1 MEKRR
6 TRSALLNSLYLGILF
21 SVVLSASQLNGFAQQ
36 PFSLEQLTTLLQKK
50 VPEAD
55 IIKQIEQYKVTFELT
70 SENTRALIRAG
81 ASDQLLKVVET
92 NAYSELVITSPKNG
106 EDAGSAIRVQGRS
119 KKYPGK
125 HLWLFCQRKGL
136 SLWWPQGGAAQVGEN
151 GDWMQS
157 IFIGQPQDVGFDFE
171 IVAIWVSESINKDLI
186 DYFVSAAKTDRYPGM
201 RLPEGSPRAQVT
213 VRKNSH

>member
-92 NAYSELVITSPKNG
+92 NAYSELVILSPKNG
-106 EDAGSAIRVQGRS
+106 EDA
-119 KKYPGK
+119 
-125 HLWLFCQRKGL
+125 
-136 SLWWPQGGAAQVGEN
+136 
-151 GDWMQS
+151 
-157 IFIGQPQDVGFDFE
+157 
-171 IVAIWVSESINKDLI
+171 
-186 DYFVSAAKTDRYPGM
+186 
-201 RLPEGSPRAQVT
+201 
-213 VRKNSH
+213 